1 MPLLPNLPTKAQ
13 VIALTRA
20 IRSRMD
26 GSVARADLFGT
37 IEDFWADYLEIR
49 GERYRR
55 RQESLCL
62 VEHSVYEFLTA
73 NPQLAR
79 SGIVGHAVFINLLM
93 FLQVIQGEHT
103 AVIQEVMPEPQVYAM
118 DADDMV
124 TGLAWRALKG
134 GNGSIEVL
142 DTDHVVAQP
151 IRQAPRR
158 IEGFRV
164 TVLAAFARMLST
176 AGGRGLVTQLLAQG
190 KKVKIIPRTQSTV
203 LSAQALRQGLRELN
217 RRCGMPIPEN
227 VSSGDLGPAVTGV
240 FSEAGTIQGMAQAMG
255 SAKANIDIVTGTE
268 LPRLPDSGSGSI
280 IAIDPRISDASFV
293 AFDSL
298 KNPLATPLF
307 LTIAHE
313 LIHALHNAHGTSRGQ
328 FPLCDYSNREEYET
342 IRGTDLSENTLR
354 AEHRLGV
361 RFGHSGEFAQDLLRY
376 LDLHPQEVIDE
387 RRALKFG

>member
-20 IRSRMD
+20 IRNRMD
-26 GSVARADLFGT
+26 GSIARADLFGT

-49 GERYRR
+49 GERYRQ
-55 RQESLCL
+55 RQSSLCL

-79 SGIVGHAVFINLLM
+79 TGDVGHTVFVNLLM
-93 FLQVIQGEHT
+93 FLQVVQSEHT

-134 GNGSIEVL
+134 GNGAIEVL

-151 IRQAPRR
+151 IRQNPERV
-158 IEGFRV
+158 EGFRV

-176 AGGRGLVTQLLAQG
+176 AGGRSLVTQLLAQG
-190 KKVKIIPRTQSTV
+190 KKVRIIPRTRSTV
-203 LSAQALRQGLRELN
+203 LSAQVLRQGLRELN
-217 RRCGMPIPEN
+217 RRYGIPIPED

-240 FSEAGTIQGMAQAMG
+240 FSEAGTIQGMALAMG
-255 SAKANIDIVTGTE
+255 SAKANIDIVSGSE
-268 LPRLPDSGSGSI
+268 LPRLPDTGSGSI

-293 AFDSL
+293 AFDGL
-298 KNPLATPLF
+298 KNPLVTPLF

-313 LIHALHNAHGTSRGQ
+313 LIHALHNAYGTSRGM
-328 FPLCDYSNREEYET
+328 FPLCDYNNREEYET

-361 RFGHSGEFAQDLLRY
+361 RFGHSGEFTQDLLRY
-376 LDLHPQEVIDE
+376 LRRNLQVRVDE
-387 RRALKFG
+387 SLALKYG

>member
-1 MPLLPNLPTKAQ
+1 MPLLQNLPTKAQ

-20 IRSRMD
+20 IRNRMD
-26 GSVARADLFGT
+26 GSVARLDLFGT
-37 IEDFWADYLEIR
+37 IESFWADYLEIR
-49 GERYRR
+49 GERYRQ
-55 RQESLCL
+55 RQSSLCL
-62 VEHSVYEFLTA
+62 VEHSVYDFLTA

-79 SGIVGHAVFINLLM
+79 TGDVGHAVFINLLM
-93 FLQVIQGEHT
+93 FLQVIQSEHT

-134 GNGSIEVL
+134 GNGAIEVL
-142 DTDHVVAQP
+142 DTDHVVAYP
-151 IRQAPRR
+151 IRRNPERV
-158 IEGFRV
+158 EGFRV

-176 AGGRGLVTQLLAQG
+176 AGGRSLVSQLLALG

-203 LSAQALRQGLRELN
+203 LSAQSLRHGIRELN
-217 RRCGMPIPEN
+217 RRCGMVVPDDM
-227 VSSGDLGPAVTGV
+227 SSGDLGPAVTGV

-255 SAKANIDIVTGTE
+255 SAKANIDIITGSE
-268 LPRLPDSGSGSI
+268 LPKLPDSGSGSL

-293 AFDSL
+293 AFDGL

-328 FPLCDYSNREEYET
+328 FPLCDYNNREEYET

-361 RFGHSGEFAQDLLRY
+361 RFGHSGEFSHHLLRY
-376 LDLHPQEVIDE
+376 LHQNPQDRVDE
-387 RRALKFG
+387 SRALKFG